1 MISGRS
7 VGHPVGKTITW
18 CTFTLPRGKLA
29 GYVHGEHSGKED
41 IARQR
46 QLGWNLPNRDSA
58 LVGTGIQGDGPSRLL
73 EMGKLSE

>member
-46 QLGWNLPNRDSA
+46 QLGWNLPNRIRPLSV
-58 LVGTGIQGDGPSRLL
+58 LESRVMGPLASWKW
-73 EMGKLSE
+73 ES